1 MEGIRMI
8 LSKNVNS
15 FIERW
20 IHYIDNKNYPAL
32 FSTAY
37 NILTIPEIN
46 ELYDILAEVDPGI
59 ESIKEKLLAHLIRAS
74 LIEYSADS
82 MRDNIALDDYV
93 ATYLHHALNF
103 TDFEITAY
111 MKLNPAFSHH
121 CVYVHPYESN
131 YTGYR
136 VFKDRSKIEL

>member
-1 MEGIRMI
+1 MI
-8 LSKNVNS
+8 LSKNITD

-20 IHYIDNKNYPAL
+20 IHYIDNKNYPTL

-37 NILTIPEIN
+37 NILTLPEIN
-46 ELYDILAEVDPGI
+46 ELYDVLAEADPGI

-74 LIEYSADS
+74 LIKYSVDS
-82 MRDNIALDDYV
+82 RRDSIALDDYV

-103 TDFEITAY
+103 TNLEIAAY
-111 MKLNPAFSHH
+111 MKSNRAFSHH
-121 CVYVHPYESN
+121 CVDVHPHESN